1 MKKLWLFCLLIASLT
16 QAQNNPVKTQE
27 IAVNE
32 LLNGTLYLPTAGTP
46 KSLVILIAG
55 SGPTDRDGNQTGMD
69 NNSLKFLAEQLAEK
83 GIAVFSYDK
92 RFFAMALKG
101 PIDESKLSFDDF
113 IHDAET
119 VVTYFNNQ
127 KHYRNIIIAGH
138 SEGSLVGMV
147 AAAHSTTA
155 GFISLA
161 GAGQPIDAVL
171 ADQIAERAPM
181 LLPETKSIL
190 AQLKKG
196 ETVANFSPAL
206 NSLFRLSVQPYMI
219 SWIKYDPQSE
229 IKKLKIP
236 VLLINGTKDIQ
247 VSVSEAELLHKA
259 KPDSQLKIITNMN
272 HIFKDIKGDSTE
284 NQSSYSNP
292 NLPVM
297 PELIETIT
305 VFVNKI

>member
-16 QAQNNPVKTQE
+16 QAQDKPVKTQE

-69 NNSLKFLAEQLAEK
+69 NNSLKFLAEQLTAK

-196 ETVANFSPAL
+196 ETVINFSPAL

-272 HIFKDIKGDSTE
+272 HIFKDIKGDSSE